1 MSYWNLLCQLMIIM
15 LVGYLNIQRAL
26 LKSRKIAVL
35 ESILNVDGFDVFG
48 IGETDLD
55 AISIPP
61 TVEGYSTIVH
71 RNEDGISRLC
81 VYIKSTI
88 AVEDVIH
95 LKDHPAIVIHLAR
108 VSLGFVYNGFTVNP
122 YTTNKKR
129 ISEKERCNN
138 AIDMLDQ
145 IQFLA
150 KKVWLYR
157 AISIL
162 IISRIQSQSVESPT
176 GLRTM
181 IAYKVSYRRLVLHR
195 HPNLVWICVSID
207 SITKRSQPVPL
218 TRIFL
223 IIWVYIF
230 VLADVSPYK

>member
-1 MSYWNLLCQLMIIM
+1 MNLPEVLKNWCVETIEKVLAETVRTM
-15 LVGYLNIQRAL
+15 RA
-26 LKSRKIAVL
+26 KH
-35 ESILNVDGFDVFG
+35 G
-48 IGETDLD
+48 
-55 AISIPP
+55 
-61 TVEGYSTIVH
+61 
-71 RNEDGISRLC
+71 
-81 VYIKSTI
+81 
-88 AVEDVIH
+88 
-95 LKDHPAIVIHLAR
+95 
-108 VSLGFVYNGFTVNP
+108 
-122 YTTNKKR
+122 
-129 ISEKERCNN
+129 
-138 AIDMLDQ
+138 
-145 IQFLA
+145 
-150 KKVWLYR
+150 
-157 AISIL
+157 SIL